1 MQIDESIFKAYDIR
15 GIYPDQINDKLVEKI
30 GQAFGL
36 FIKDVVKKETPNIV
50 VGRDGRL
57 SSPALQKAFIKGVV
71 SVGCNVVD
79 IDLVSTDALYFAMG
93 KHEYDG
99 AAMISAS
106 HNPKEYGGIKML
118 AKAEEAPKP
127 VSGDWG
133 IPEIKKMVIKDEW
146 PESTEG
152 LIEKKSV
159 MEEYIEYCLSIV
171 DTAKF
176 KNFKVVVDTGNGM
189 AVLFLPELKKKLP
202 IEIVGIN
209 TEVDGN
215 FPARGANPL
224 VGEGF
229 NVIGKAVKE
238 HNGDVGLSFDG
249 DADRMFVADENGD
262 IVRPDIILAL
272 VAKALL
278 VKNPGASIVYN
289 LTCSHTVPE
298 VVDASGGK
306 AVRSRT
312 GTAYIKDAMINNK
325 AIFGGEVSAH
335 YYFKDNYFADSGL
348 LAFLILMEVLSESG
362 EKLSEM
368 AKKFDVYA
376 YQVEINRRVEDRDAV
391 IEAIKEKYADG
402 KHDELDGLTVEYED
416 YWFNLRKSNTEPLI
430 RLVVEAQTE
439 ERKKQKVEELLA
451 IIGGENE

>member
-1 MQIDESIFKAYDIR
+1 
-15 GIYPDQINDKLVEKI
+15 
-30 GQAFGL
+30 
-36 FIKDVVKKETPNIV
+36 
-50 VGRDGRL
+50 
-57 SSPALQKAFIKGVV
+57 
-71 SVGCNVVD
+71 
-79 IDLVSTDALYFAMG
+79 
-93 KHEYDG
+93 
-99 AAMISAS
+99 
-106 HNPKEYGGIKML
+106 
-118 AKAEEAPKP
+118 
-127 VSGDWG
+127 
-133 IPEIKKMVIKDEW
+133 
-146 PESTEG
+146 
-152 LIEKKSV
+152 
-159 MEEYIEYCLSIV
+159 
-171 DTAKF
+171 
-176 KNFKVVVDTGNGM
+176 
-189 AVLFLPELKKKLP
+189 
-202 IEIVGIN
+202 
-209 TEVDGN
+209 
-215 FPARGANPL
+215 

-229 NVIGKAVKE
+229 NVIGKAVKK

-362 EKLSEM
+362 EKLSAM
-368 AKKFDVYA
+368 AKKFDTYA

-391 IEAIKEKYADG
+391 IEEIKEKYADG

-430 RLVVEAQTE
+430 RLVVEAKTE
-439 ERKKQKVEELLA
+439 ELKKQKVEELLA